1 MNHIKA
7 LALANS
13 INQDRLD
20 AARRRQHAHKS
31 VKPDKA
37 RRPGLG
43 HMLRAY
49 VVGLRARALPSR

>member
-1 MNHIKA
+1 MNHITA

-20 AARRRQHAHKS
+20 AARQRRHAHKP
-31 VKPDKA
+31 VKSDRR

-49 VVGLRARALPSR
+49 LVGLRARALPSR